1 MYSLAISSSGK
12 YISVALHDD
21 FLVASSTVLA
31 KNGTTNLLMQNID
44 ELTNKSDIKRDQIEL
59 VYLDIGPGFF
69 TSLRIGL
76 AVAQGI
82 CGSLG
87 IPLIPVNGLDALA
100 FSAHTSHRQ
109 IYTVIDIKRDEYAF
123 CIYKP
128 VPGGVV
134 RELEPIVVNLE
145 SLLDRF
151 NEDNQKKLLVGNW
164 RNIDQK
170 YFNKNSYIKTAS
182 PEFVSSE
189 HIYQLGKELYKK
201 REFTNFNEIELF
213 YMREPDVSL
222 SINSLTKEVNFYD

>member
-44 ELTNKSDIKRDQIEL
+44 ELTKKSDIKRDQIEL

-128 VPGGVV
+128 VPGGIV

-222 SINSLTKEVNFYD
+222 STNSLTKEVNFYD

>member
-12 YISVALHDD
+12 YISVALHDEL
-21 FLVASSTVLA
+21 LVSSSTVLA
-31 KNGTTNLLMQNID
+31 KNGTTNLLIQTID
-44 ELTNKSDIKRDQIEL
+44 ELTKKSEIKRDQIEV

-100 FSAHTSHRQ
+100 FAAHTSHRQ

-145 SLLDRF
+145 SLMDRF

-170 YFNKNSYIKTAS
+170 HLNKNSYIKTAS

-222 SINSLTKEVNFYD
+222 STNSLTKEVNFYD

>member
-12 YISVALHDD
+12 YISVALYDD

-170 YFNKNSYIKTAS
+170 HLNKNSYIKTAS

>member
-44 ELTNKSDIKRDQIEL
+44 ELTKKSDIKRDQIEL

-189 HIYQLGKELYKK
+189 HIYQLGKEFYKK
-201 REFTNFNEIELF
+201 REFTNFNDIELF

>member
-12 YISVALHDD
+12 YISVALHDEL
-21 FLVASSTVLA
+21 LVSSSSVLA

-44 ELTNKSDIKRDQIEL
+44 ELTKKSEIKRDQIE
-59 VYLDIGPGFF
+59 VIYLDIGPGFF

-100 FSAHTSHRQ
+100 FAAHTSHRH

-145 SLLDRF
+145 SLMDRF

-170 YFNKNSYIKTAS
+170 YLNKNSYIKTAS

-189 HIYQLGKELYKK
+189 HIFQLGKELYKK

-222 SINSLTKEVNFYD
+222 STNSLTKEVNFYD

>member
-31 KNGTTNLLMQNID
+31 QNGTTNLLMQNID
-44 ELTNKSDIKRDQIEL
+44 ELTKKSDIKRDQIEL

>member
-44 ELTNKSDIKRDQIEL
+44 ELTKKSDIKRDQIEL

-201 REFTNFNEIELF
+201 KEFTKFNEIELF

>member
-44 ELTNKSDIKRDQIEL
+44 ELTKKSDIKRDQIEL

>member
-44 ELTNKSDIKRDQIEL
+44 ELTKKSDIKRDQIEL

-170 YFNKNSYIKTAS
+170 YLNKNSYIKTAS

-189 HIYQLGKELYKK
+189 HIYQLGKELFRKK
-201 REFTNFNEIELF
+201 EFTNFSEIELY

-222 SINSLTKEVNFYD
+222 STNSLTKEVNFYD

>member
-44 ELTNKSDIKRDQIEL
+44 ELTKKSDIKRDQIEL

-145 SLLDRF
+145 KIGRAH
-151 NEDNQKKLLVGNW
+151 V
-164 RNIDQK
+164 
-170 YFNKNSYIKTAS
+170 
-182 PEFVSSE
+182 
-189 HIYQLGKELYKK
+189 
-201 REFTNFNEIELF
+201 
-213 YMREPDVSL
+213 
-222 SINSLTKEVNFYD
+222 

>member
-44 ELTNKSDIKRDQIEL
+44 ELTKKSDIKRDQIEL

-222 SINSLTKEVNFYD
+222 STNSLTKKVNFYD

>member
-31 KNGTTNLLMQNID
+31 KNGTTNLLMQNIV
-44 ELTNKSDIKRDQIEL
+44 ELTKKSDIKRDQIEL

>member
-44 ELTNKSDIKRDQIEL
+44 ELTKKSDIKRDQIEL

-170 YFNKNSYIKTAS
+170 HLNKNSYIKTAS